1 MSSEPLARPG
11 IAGDALIDVDY
22 EAVYAAVTA
31 TERGRWFLA
40 EYAKRNRDADTD
52 RVLAAIARMESAI
65 RGALAQSLGLFN
77 RNSREIAE
85 VVDPPSIQ
93 SDPLAAL
100 RALSEPELIA
110 LFG

>member
-1 MSSEPLARPG
+1 MSSEPLARPE
-11 IAGDALIDVDY
+11 IAAEAPIDMDY

-40 EYAKRNRDADTD
+40 EYARRNRDADTD
-52 RVLAAIARMESAI
+52 RVLGAIARMESAI
-65 RGALAQSLGLFN
+65 RGALAQTPGLFS

-85 VVDPPSIQ
+85 VVDPPSVR
-93 SDPLAAL
+93 SDPLAVL
-100 RALSEPELIA
+100 GALSERELIA

>member
-1 MSSEPLARPG
+1 MSSEPLARSH
-11 IAGDALIDVDY
+11 IAVEAPIDVDY

-40 EYAKRNRDADTD
+40 EYAKRNRDADTN
-52 RVLAAIARMESAI
+52 RVLAAITRMESAI

-85 VVDPPSIQ
+85 VVDPPTVR

-100 RALSEPELIA
+100 RALNERELIA

>member
-1 MSSEPLARPG
+1 MSSEPLARPD
-11 IAGDALIDVDY
+11 IAAEAPTDVDY
-22 EAVYAAVTA
+22 ETVYAAVTA

-40 EYAKRNRDADTD
+40 EYARRNRDADTD

-65 RGALAQSLGLFN
+65 RDALAQSLRLFN
-77 RNSREIAE
+77 RNSREVAE
-85 VVDPPSIQ
+85 VADPPLVR

-100 RALSEPELIA
+100 GALSERELIA